1 MLWQHFH
8 WNACVATTS
17 NLVTKLSSVRKK
29 WFLWRR
35 TRSERGHHHHIV
47 NPHLFFFKQANYYVA
62 SSSSK
67 QVDQWA
73 RTIGL
78 RRNREEVKNYQSWR
92 RQHIASWLNR
102 DFFITQKSWKQLKLS
117 YFRRIFYDF
126 KIFGVFKYFSNS
138 KLIFV
143 GIFFCLN

>member
-1 MLWQHFH
+1 MSTQNVNVARFARNVEWDNFDDFKHCDLWQYFH

-17 NLVTKLSSVRKK
+17 NFVTKLSSVRKK

-35 TRSERGHHHHIV
+35 TRIERAGHHHHIV

-73 RTIGL
+73 WIFGL

-102 DFFITQKSWKQLKLS
+102 DFFIITQKSW
-117 YFRRIFYDF
+117 
-126 KIFGVFKYFSNS
+126 N
-138 KLIFV
+138 
-143 GIFFCLN
+143 N